1 MTTTT
6 IVLTTS
12 SQKKE
17 IEDTPHTHTTAIE
30 NKPSPIKH
38 LTSHTLN
45 RSKYKEEKKKKFN
58 MNKERS
64 AGACRRKKIKR
75 EKKLSG
81 GDTLYLDVRKTKKQN
96 VVFSFLKK
104 KKKQINVS
112 ISYPNKDHWHEDYSL

>member
-1 MTTTT
+1 
-6 IVLTTS
+6 
-12 SQKKE
+12 
-17 IEDTPHTHTTAIE
+17 
-30 NKPSPIKH
+30 
-38 LTSHTLN
+38 
-45 RSKYKEEKKKKFN
+45 

-64 AGACRRKKIKR
+64 AGACRREKIKR

-104 KKKQINVS
+104 KKNQINVS